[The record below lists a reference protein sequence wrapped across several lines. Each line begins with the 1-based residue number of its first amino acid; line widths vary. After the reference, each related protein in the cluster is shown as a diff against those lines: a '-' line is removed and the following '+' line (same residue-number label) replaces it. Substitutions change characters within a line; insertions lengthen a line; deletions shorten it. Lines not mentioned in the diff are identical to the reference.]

1 MKSKFYKLAFGLFL
15 FLLFPFLTMAQ
26 TAGTLTF
33 TVTTAAPSGQYSPKH
48 LVAMWIQN
56 SSVTN
61 TPTDFIKTKI
71 AYTRLTNPNY
81 SAYLNKWVSASAR
94 NVVDA
99 TTGATRNISS
109 ETLSFTWNATNVS
122 GTVVPDGTYYVWMQM
137 TSSNTNGTAIYVEF
151 TKGPAEQTLTPAN
164 SGNYSA
170 MALHW
175 MPSNAG
181 ISETES
187 TNLFSISPNPVN
199 ASSKLSYSLS
209 ELTDVTITMYDMSGK
224 LVDVL
229 LDQNQPA
236 GCYSLS
242 LSSLDKLKSG
252 VYFVTMNTGKARQTI
267 KILMT
272 K

>member
-109 ETLSFTWNATNVS
+109 ETLTFTWNATNVS

-137 TSSNTNGTAIYVEF
+137 TASNTNGTAIYVEF
-151 TKGPAEQTLTPAN
+151 TKGPAEVTLTPAN
-164 SGNYSA
+164 SGNYSG
-170 MALHW
+170 MSLHW
-175 MPSNAG
+175 MPSNSSV
-181 ISETES
+181 SETE
-187 TNLFSISPNPVN
+187 TNKLFSVSPNPVN

-209 ELTDVTITMYDMSGK
+209 ELADVTITMYDVSGK
-224 LVDVL
+224 LIEVI
-229 LDQNQPA
+229 LDKNQPA
-236 GCYSLS
+236 GNYSLA
-242 LSSLDKLKSG
+242 LPVLNRLKSG
-252 VYFVTMNTGKARQTI
+252 VYFVSMYTGKARQI
-267 KILMT
+267 VKIIVS
-272 K
+272 